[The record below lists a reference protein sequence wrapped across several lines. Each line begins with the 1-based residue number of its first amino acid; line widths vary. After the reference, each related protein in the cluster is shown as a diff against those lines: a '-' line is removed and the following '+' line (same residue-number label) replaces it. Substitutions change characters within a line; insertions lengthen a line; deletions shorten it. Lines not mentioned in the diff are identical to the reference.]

1 METFAKD
8 LEEHWLVVNT
18 NVVEGTDLPAW
29 VIDEFY
35 FLPFEWEPGKK
46 AGLRASMTRGYG
58 GSLTCRLPTSDAFQ
72 QAWVGGLVIDLRLES
87 TSRC

>member
-35 FLPFEWEPGKK
+35 FLLFEWEPGKK
-46 AGLRASMTRGYG
+46 GLEDFDDTGI
-58 GSLTCRLPTSDAFQ
+58 
-72 QAWVGGLVIDLRLES
+72 WWES
-87 TSRC
+87 GMPVTY